1 MAGFIGEFLSADFHR
16 LKVFKNFCVG
26 LGVPTSSLAEEGVD
40 AEEDLSVPALDH
52 GQSSASSHR
61 SALTGF

>member
-1 MAGFIGEFLSADFHR
+1 M
-16 LKVFKNFCVG
+16 
-26 LGVPTSSLAEEGVD
+26 SSLAEEGVD

-61 SALTGF
+61 PALTGF